1 MLAGKRTAQKKL
13 EDEADFDLLEER
25 LLDYPALAIGQCHR
39 AMSGMAKKL
48 RKNVNRAMNLL
59 NEYQQSKFDKVQR
72 KED

>member
-1 MLAGKRTAQKKL
+1 MVKDSAEEL

-25 LLDYPALAIGQCHR
+25 LLDYPALAIGQRHR

-59 NEYQQSKFDKVQR
+59 NEYQQSKFDRFREK
-72 KED
+72 KT